1 DTSER
6 LNLAKEKK
14 PKVSTILD
22 FSRRSTLISQKELNL
37 IQNLVINA
45 ALPFNLVEHEDF
57 KKLVTVGYNGCHV
70 LRRKTLMKNITVQH
84 ENLILTMKDTF
95 SKGLYYVIGLIQKL
109 LKEYLVCWPLKG
121 SHTYNILAKAIESV
135 YSYFN
140 IRDKVIYTTTDNGSN
155 FVKSFQMFGQSSEVQ
170 AVYNNQKE
178 KEILNTLEEINE
190 EENVHGNYGESNIEE
205 EEEEDFEFSSIPISE
220 VLNNEE
226 FSSNQQSNSNWE
238 DTLLY
243 NLPKH
248 HRCASHT
255 LNLIATADI
264 ENALRCNDDK
274 NVTNRSL
281 LGTYKKQSR
290 LIFAK
295 CQAIWNKQ
303 NRSSQMADIVKT
315 NLDVYLKTPNDTRWN
330 SWFDA
335 IKFLIIHFKMSPSK
349 FYKAC
354 DALTVNRF
362 SKTDIEFL
370 DEYLLIMEPLC
381 VCLDV
386 LQGEKHMYFG
396 KKLIFCD
403 FLVTVLKN
411 SVEKHFNKQ
420 LSDPF
425 LLSATLSHPY
435 FKTAWLNNSNK
446 KDTALSF
453 L

>member
-1 DTSER
+1 
-6 LNLAKEKK
+6 
-14 PKVSTILD
+14 
-22 FSRRSTLISQKELNL
+22 
-37 IQNLVINA
+37 
-45 ALPFNLVEHEDF
+45 
-57 KKLVTVGYNGCHV
+57 
-70 LRRKTLMKNITVQH
+70 M
-84 ENLILTMKDTF
+84 
-95 SKGLYYVIGLIQKL
+95 
-109 LKEYLVCWPLKG
+109 KG
-121 SHTYNILAKAIESV
+121 SHTYNILAKKMESV
-135 YSYFN
+135 YLYFN
-140 IRDKVIYTTTDNGSN
+140 ISDKVIYTTTDNGSN

-170 AVYNNQKE
+170 AVYNNLKE
-178 KEILNTLEEINE
+178 KEILSTLEEMNE
-190 EENVHGNYGESNIEE
+190 EENVYGNDGESNIEE
-205 EEEEDFEFSSIPISE
+205 ELEEDIEFSSIPISE

-226 FSSNQQSNSNWE
+226 FNSNQQSNSNWE

-264 ENALRCNDDK
+264 EKAFRSNDDK
-274 NVTNRSL
+274 NVTNRCL
-281 LGTYKKQSR
+281 LGAYKKQSR
-290 LIFAK
+290 LTFAK

-349 FYKAC
+349 FYKIC

-362 SKTDIEFL
+362 SKTVIEFL
-370 DEYLLIMEPLC
+370 DEYLLVMEPQC

-396 KKLIFCD
+396 YLLSFITSLIQKYHDILTGKKLIFCD
-403 FLVTVLKN
+403 FLVISLKN
-411 SVEKHFNKQ
+411 SVEKRFNKH

-425 LLSATLSHPY
+425 LLSSTLSHPY
-435 FKTAWLNNSNK
+435 FKTAWLNNSDK

-453 L
+453 FKQSCLEIFEQQNVSECESSDSDNTNNFFDWSKNKSKLTLPLEQEISNFFYQKSN